1 VQRGFAKAEKY
12 WKEGDSTPTAYRQV
26 TKRCTTQFRRNQ
38 RMNDILIWLAL
49 AVLEVQF
56 LVLAFVVFQ
65 PCDCTDAEAVDAEI
79 TFQPPQP
86 K

>member
-1 VQRGFAKAEKY
+1 
-12 WKEGDSTPTAYRQV
+12 
-26 TKRCTTQFRRNQ
+26 
-38 RMNDILIWLAL
+38 MNDILIWLAL